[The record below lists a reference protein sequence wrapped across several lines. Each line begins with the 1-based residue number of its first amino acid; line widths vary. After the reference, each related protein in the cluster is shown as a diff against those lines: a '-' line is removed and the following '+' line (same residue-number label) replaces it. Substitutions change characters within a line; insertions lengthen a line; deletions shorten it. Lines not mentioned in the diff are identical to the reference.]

1 MTKEAPQCHSLYWL
15 CNMHALVKGIRL
27 MNYLCKASVPTSY
40 LRSVYFLK
48 VQEVL
53 ILISQLVREDFCR
66 LLQSRITI
74 RLSRESAAADIA
86 ASQMLPS

>member
-1 MTKEAPQCHSLYWL
+1 
-15 CNMHALVKGIRL
+15 MHALVKGIRL

-66 LLQSRITI
+66 L
-74 RLSRESAAADIA
+74 
-86 ASQMLPS
+86 